1 MLRCAKSKFFLRPV
15 RPTQA
20 TPLPYRAA
28 PSPLPLNPT
37 SCTIHDA
44 VSGCVIAKIG
54 TTPSRLA
61 QEGSPGACGRC
72 ISGGMQQCVS
82 ANGYRCQT
90 KLSHV
95 TLLIRQCHVIN
106 TPRAVC
112 FVLKLAQASL
122 GLQIEGSECFDVQ
135 NRSFSFD
142 QSRCAPPSPSP
153 GPSPGRPMPPSPQST
168 FSLPP
173 NTCIN
178 DTVSCC
184 VLSKIIGTTPS
195 PLAQEGSPAGASVAG
210 CNGLC
215 QQTATGAK
223 RSFLMSCF

>member
-1 MLRCAKSKFFLRPV
+1 MGSQWDGRRAMLLV
-15 RPTQA
+15 RTGGA
-20 TPLPYRAA
+20 R
-28 PSPLPLNPT
+28 
-37 SCTIHDA
+37 
-44 VSGCVIAKIG
+44 
-54 TTPSRLA
+54 
-61 QEGSPGACGRC
+61 GACGT
-72 ISGGMQQCVS
+72 SSCVS
-82 ANGYRCQT
+82 TNGCRCKT

-95 TLLIRQCHVIN
+95 MLLIRQCHVIN

-178 DTVSCC
+178 GSDTVSCC